1 MKQLFKSIIAIAAI
15 AAMSFTASARTS
27 YRGFV
32 SFDPALAI
40 SYSSVS
46 PSDLSISSDAKAT
59 MFAGEVSTTHGVQ
72 INRHVFV
79 GAGVGIQ
86 FSCNRSDYYSTDIQI
101 MMDGDEYT
109 FNVPIYVAARYD
121 LDIARKVTPFVSCKL
136 GYSLGIPVNGVYN
149 IIGSSGDSL
158 SDNGLYFQPTIG
170 IRFRVGHHFGINL
183 GLTLYPSYYKTTD
196 YSELIYNN
204 DVLTD
209 IQATYH
215 RYNFGLNIGFD
226 F

>member
-1 MKQLFKSIIAIAAI
+1 MKKSFKAFLAIAAI

-46 PSDLSISSDAKAT
+46 PSDLSISSEAKAT

-86 FSCNRSDYYSTDIQI
+86 FSCNRPDFYNSNQYIIDY
-101 MMDGDEYT
+101 DEYT
-109 FNVPIYVAARYD
+109 LHVPIYVAARYD

-136 GYSLGIPVNGVYN
+136 GYSLGIPVNGAYN

-183 GLTLYPSYYKTTD
+183 GLTLYPSYYKTSYGSD
-196 YSELIYNN
+196 YIDSYE
-204 DVLTD
+204 LTD